1 MKKAFTLV
9 ELMIVVAILGI
20 LAAIVLPSLQAHTS
34 DAREAT
40 AKDMLRT
47 LRTQIEL
54 YKMHHNGIA
63 PGYNGPFPADAAS
76 IIKQFTLCSNLAGA
90 TSASATP
97 SGSYVYGPY
106 ILQMPENPF
115 NDLSTILIIGDA
127 VEFSAAADG
136 TSSGWLYKRG
146 TGETA
151 INSTDTDSD
160 SVKHYDY

>member
-1 MKKAFTLV
+1 MKKGFTLV

-20 LAAIVLPSLQAHTS
+20 LASIVLPGLQAHTA
-34 DAREAT
+34 DARSAT

-54 YKMHHNGIA
+54 YKMHHNGAA
-63 PGYNGPFPADAAS
+63 PGKVNGFPADAAS
-76 IIKQFTLCSNLAGA
+76 IKKQFTLCTALNGA
-90 TSASATP
+90 LSASATP

-106 ILQMPENPF
+106 ILQIHENPF
-115 NDLSTILIIGDA
+115 NNLSTILIIGDA

-146 TGETA
+146 TGEIA
-151 INSTDTDSD
+151 INSTGTDSD